1 MYILAHRG
9 ASGTAPENTIAAF
22 KKAIIDGCDGFEF
35 DVQQTKDGKL
45 VVFHD
50 WTLERTS
57 NGKGYV
63 REHTLDELKELD
75 AGSWFGE
82 EFKGEKI
89 PTLEETLD
97 LIPDNMLIN
106 IELKEEYSKERGSE
120 KILVDILQKYKT
132 KNIIVSSFSH
142 NLLKN
147 IKTLDP
153 SIKIGIL
160 VESSLLNLD
169 KYITNLEFEVSA
181 YHPSKSFIL
190 QEDVNYLK
198 SKNIDINVWT
208 VNSSKDAETLKAMG
222 VKSIITNYPKEIR
235 E

>member
-120 KILVDILQKYKT
+120 
-132 KNIIVSSFSH
+132 
-142 NLLKN
+142 
-147 IKTLDP
+147 
-153 SIKIGIL
+153 
-160 VESSLLNLD
+160 
-169 KYITNLEFEVSA
+169 
-181 YHPSKSFIL
+181 
-190 QEDVNYLK
+190 
-198 SKNIDINVWT
+198 
-208 VNSSKDAETLKAMG
+208 
-222 VKSIITNYPKEIR
+222 
-235 E
+235 